1 MPDRVERVREIFR
14 ESSEA
19 HARASATLAPSVADA
34 AAVVV
39 DALQSGAKVLLCGNG
54 GSAADAQ
61 HIAAELAGRLRR
73 ERAGLP
79 AVALTVNPSVLTAV
93 SNDYGYDMVF
103 ARQVEALGRA
113 GDVLIGISTSGGS
126 PNVLRA
132 LEAARARGMKTV
144 GLLGERGAEMG
155 PLCDVSVA
163 APSSDTQR
171 IQEIHI
177 AVGHAIC
184 EIVESELFGSR
195 EGEGRDA

>member
-1 MPDRVERVREIFR
+1 MRDSVETYAARVERILREA
-14 ESSEA
+14 SEA
-19 HARASATLAPSVADA
+19 HAKAAATLGPAVAEA
-34 AAVVV
+34 AGVVV
-39 DALQSGAKVLLCGNG
+39 SALRGGAKVMLCGNG

-79 AVALTVNPSVLTAV
+79 ALALTVNPSVLTAV
-93 SNDYGYDMVF
+93 SNDYGYEMVF
-103 ARQVEALGRA
+103 ARQVEAIGRE

-126 PNVLRA
+126 VNIVKA
-132 LEAARARGMKTV
+132 LETAQERGITTV
-144 GLLGERGAEMG
+144 GLMGEHRGPMEAH
-155 PLCDVSVA
+155 CDVAVA

-184 EIVESELFGSR
+184 EIVESDLFG
-195 EGEGRDA
+195 D

>member
-1 MPDRVERVREIFR
+1 MRDSDEVYVRRVESILREA
-14 ESSEA
+14 SEA
-19 HARASATLAPSVADA
+19 HARAAATLGPVVAEA
-34 AAVVV
+34 AGL
-39 DALQSGAKVLLCGNG
+39 ALSALRGGAKVLLCGNG

-93 SNDYGYDMVF
+93 SNDYGYEMVF
-103 ARQVEALGRA
+103 ARQVEAIGRQ

-126 PNVLRA
+126 PNIVRA
-132 LEAARARGMKTV
+132 LETARSM
-144 GLLGERGAEMG
+144 GLTTIGLMGERRG
-155 PLCDVSVA
+155 PMEAHCDVAVA

-184 EIVESELFGSR
+184 EIVESELFG
-195 EGEGRDA
+195 D

>member
-1 MPDRVERVREIFR
+1 MRDSDDVYVGRVEKILREAA
-14 ESSEA
+14 EA
-19 HARASATLAPSVADA
+19 HAKAAATLGPVVAEA
-34 AAVVV
+34 AGLVVS
-39 DALQSGAKVLLCGNG
+39 ALRGGAKVLLCGNG

-93 SNDYGYDMVF
+93 SNDYGYEMVF
-103 ARQVEALGRA
+103 ARQVEAIGRQ
-113 GDVLIGISTSGGS
+113 GDVLIGISTSGAS
-126 PNVLRA
+126 PNIVRA
-132 LEAARARGMKTV
+132 LETARSLGITTV
-144 GLLGERGAEMG
+144 GLMGEGRGPAEAY
-155 PLCDVSVA
+155 CEVTVA

-184 EIVESELFGSR
+184 EIVESELFG
-195 EGEGRDA
+195 D